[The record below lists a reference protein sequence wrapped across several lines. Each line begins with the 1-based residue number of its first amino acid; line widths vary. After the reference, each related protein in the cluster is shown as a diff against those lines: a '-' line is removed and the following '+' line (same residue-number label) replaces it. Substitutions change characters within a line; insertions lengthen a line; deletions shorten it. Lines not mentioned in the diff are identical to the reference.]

1 MFQKDRLRS
10 AETGATSAILRC
22 RCFEVL
28 LYGKPVR
35 HAKCEMLYASWACFM
50 LNAKCVMQFMNALC
64 EMLYAKCVRPR
75 PMHEF
80 QLPRPRQ
87 LPWKLHV
94 SQCKLDGFLT
104 NTDEGLRVYLPLLYP
119 VFEIRG
125 GGVMQPPPPK
135 CV

>member
-1 MFQKDRLRS
+1 
-10 AETGATSAILRC
+10 
-22 RCFEVL
+22 
-28 LYGKPVR
+28 
-35 HAKCEMLYASWACFM
+35 
-50 LNAKCVMQFMNALC
+50 MQFMNALC

-125 GGVMQPPPPK
+125 GGVMQPPPPNVFRTLGNMLPK
-135 CV
+135 GTQGGSPKDTPPPKKKRTSNVSMFPT